1 MLKSPGNRTQTEVCI
16 YERLPLVIT
25 KIVVQKKNSERY
37 SLYHKDEFLTGV
49 SGKTLAEYS
58 LQKGVELTPS
68 LFKEIEKTE
77 QVYAVKEKC
86 LRYLGRR
93 DHASIELKRKL
104 KKKGFDKRTITQVI
118 EDLSSRGYIND
129 KQFALKFAS
138 EKAEFS
144 HWGPHKIKAALL
156 KKGVSKAATDH
167 AIKKAIENLPQQQ
180 ICVDL
185 VLKRRRHFLREN
197 DTFKRKQKMYNYL
210 AGRGFSGSVIQKSL
224 PQITA
229 KLDA

>member
-1 MLKSPGNRTQTEVCI
+1 MLKSPGNSTHTENFV
-16 YERLPLVIT
+16 YERLPLEIT

-77 QVYAVKEKC
+77 QVHTVKEKC

-93 DHASIELKRKL
+93 DHASFELKRKL
-104 KKKGFDKRTITQVI
+104 KQKRFDKKAINRVI

-144 HWGPHKIKAALL
+144 NWGPKKIKATLL
-156 KKGVSKAATDH
+156 KKGISKADTDH

-185 VLKRRRHFLREN
+185 ALKRRRHFLREN
-197 DTFKRKQKMYNYL
+197 DTFKRKQKIYNYL